1 MRTLEAITQDI
12 SELTEKIAALQNE
25 LETKTKDLS
34 HTKGVNARLL
44 AENAGKSKQPA
55 SVGTQKSRLI
65 ELSMDIDQANAAL
78 EILEDQ
84 LSALQEEQQLV
95 TLWGEHIPAY
105 ERTQAAY
112 FAKLEGITAKFME
125 LSRVGSEL
133 QAQLEEFLNIPN
145 INQPLSALSILTNTV
160 KDGEKIEKDLQFPI
174 YQEIERYRVL
184 NDFLPFQGG
193 VKALL
198 KKVDKFTDR
207 LFSMQ
212 YALVPTL
219 TKWLT
224 SEPAKGPTSPGQKKA
239 GNVFEMGDRA
249 KTHSEHTRTIQP
261 RKDHQGRAVKP
272 I

>member
-1 MRTLEAITQDI
+1 
-12 SELTEKIAALQNE
+12 
-25 LETKTKDLS
+25 
-34 HTKGVNARLL
+34 
-44 AENAGKSKQPA
+44 
-55 SVGTQKSRLI
+55 
-65 ELSMDIDQANAAL
+65 
-78 EILEDQ
+78 
-84 LSALQEEQQLV
+84 
-95 TLWGEHIPAY
+95 
-105 ERTQAAY
+105 
-112 FAKLEGITAKFME
+112 
-125 LSRVGSEL
+125 
-133 QAQLEEFLNIPN
+133 
-145 INQPLSALSILTNTV
+145 LTNTV